1 MVDVVAVGP
10 GPLSRA
16 EVVAVARAEARVELT
31 AQAYEVMAAS
41 RAHVE
46 ALASD
51 ECPHYGISTGFG
63 SLATRYIPPAQR
75 AVLQQSLVRSHAA
88 GAGPAVEAEVVRAM
102 ALLRLHTM
110 ATGCTG
116 VRPATAV
123 ALVGL
128 LNASIT
134 PVVPEYG
141 SLGCSGDLVQL
152 AAVALALTGEGAIRG
167 RRWCGEPGRGEAL
180 RAAGIAPA
188 ALAEKEGLALIN
200 GTDGMLGMLV
210 LATADLHGLLAIA
223 DLAAAMSVEALLGTD
238 AAFAA
243 DLIALRPH
251 PG

>member
-16 EVVAVARAEARVELT
+16 DVVAVARAEARVELT

-63 SLATRYIPPAQR
+63 SLATRYIPPSQR

-102 ALLRLHTM
+102 TLLRLHTM

-141 SLGCSGDLVQL
+141 SLGCSGDLVPL
-152 AAVALALTGEGAIRG
+152 AVVALALTGEGAIRDAAG
-167 RRWCGEPGRGEAL
+167 AVSPAGEAL

-210 LATADLHGLLAIA
+210 LATADLHGLLATA